1 MMWPCLMINSNAFI
15 IIRIWL
21 ILSKSLRIE
30 NRVPSSKPQVGV
42 LCSGHGSDLHHS
54 EDVNYLFLVSLAD
67 SSHGLCN
74 EGGELRRM
82 TTLSTW
88 CHAPDN
94 PEIKDSLR
102 ENTAQQNMSSKKY
115 CQWWWG
121 SLCLILREKLL
132 TIKQYNLISMED
144 DIFLLD
150 ISWCAMFWSLQSVE

>member
-1 MMWPCLMINSNAFI
+1 MINSNVFI

-21 ILSKSLRIE
+21 ILSELLRIE
-30 NRVPSSKPQVGV
+30 NKVPSSKPQVGV
-42 LCSGHGSDLHHS
+42 LCSAALISITRRMLII
-54 EDVNYLFLVSLAD
+54 FF
-67 SSHGLCN
+67 SSPWLTPVTVFVTKEEN
-74 EGGELRRM
+74 LRRM

-94 PEIKDSLR
+94 PEIKDRLR

-144 DIFLLD
+144 DILLLD